1 MKKIKYYIVY
11 FIAIILIN
19 VFFIGVLYIIFI
31 ILYWITLLK

>member
-19 VFFIGVLYIIFI
+19 AFFIGVLYIIFM
-31 ILYWITLLK
+31 ILYLITLLK

>member
-1 MKKIKYYIVY
+1 MKKIKYYVVY

-19 VFFIGVLYIIFI
+19 IFFIGVLYIIFM

>member
-19 VFFIGVLYIIFI
+19 VFFIGVLYIIFM